1 MEIIYTTHAREDYEY
16 CKKHD
21 TKMLHRIHKL
31 LEAIQNDPFK
41 GKGKPEPLRFN
52 RSGYWSRRID
62 RNHRLIYKIVNQ
74 TLYIA
79 QCRYHYDK

>member
-1 MEIIYTTHAREDYEY
+1 MDIIYTTHAKEDYDY
-16 CKKHD
+16 WKKHD
-21 TKMLHRIHKL
+21 PKMLLRIHKL
-31 LEAIQNDPFK
+31 LEAIQDDPFH
-41 GKGKPEPLRFN
+41 GIGKPEPLRFN

-62 RNHRLIYKIVNQ
+62 RNHRLVYKIVNQ